1 VAALLRYG
9 GNEEL
14 AFLLEK
20 IAGAEYHV
28 DYWNHTELGSIT
40 EARMSEI
47 GVGIPPFLE
56 TIANTTEFWSHVRGQ
71 HRRDSSKEMLLPI
84 RLATHEYGLIAR
96 AAAKQ
101 LVSFFGSEVFK
112 LLSAGIEESIRSNR
126 TDSISEAL
134 VAAELEA
141 YGIMPELPAPL
152 TRETC

>member
-1 VAALLRYG
+1 
-9 GNEEL
+9 
-14 AFLLEK
+14 
-20 IAGAEYHV
+20 
-28 DYWNHTELGSIT
+28 
-40 EARMSEI
+40 MSEI

-84 RLATHEYGLIAR
+84 VNPQNRPLFIRLAGYGLLGAAKKEDRELLLRLATHEYGLIAR

-152 TRETC
+152 TRQTC